1 MLTIARLVWHV
12 LKCVLSLE
20 VSKGQSGLTLGVV
33 VRCSRLSDLKG
44 QSGLTLGV
52 VVRCSRLSDLRLSG
66 VKI

>member
-1 MLTIARLVWHV
+1 MLPIAWLVWQV

-20 VSKGQSGLTLGVV
+20 VFKGQSGLTLGVV

-52 VVRCSRLSDLRLSG
+52 VLRFSRLEGVLDL
-66 VKI
+66 